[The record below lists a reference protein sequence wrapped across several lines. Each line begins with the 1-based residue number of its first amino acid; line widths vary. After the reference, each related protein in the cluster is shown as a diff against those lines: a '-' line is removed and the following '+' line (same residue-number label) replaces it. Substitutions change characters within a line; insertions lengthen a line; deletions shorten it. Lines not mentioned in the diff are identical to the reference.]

1 MIRSYRSIYEIY
13 ERKIMTIAA
22 IITILLK
29 ILGNPALIAGLI
41 AYLQKL
47 LHP

>member
-1 MIRSYRSIYEIY
+1 MIRSYRHIHLKY